1 MLGFIVGTVCL
12 IGLIKVIRGRRWHRG
27 HGYGCGYRGGCGGGG
42 GGECGPDDFGG
53 GGGGGFRRGWRGH
66 RGWGR
71 GFGSGFPGGG
81 FDRDD
86 DDVGGGPGPVLLR
99 GLFERLSTTP
109 GQEKVI
115 AEALKD
121 LRSAF
126 KKSAEEKAK
135 GAKQVAE
142 ALRGDDFKVEN
153 MGEAFSHLDTSNEA
167 IRDATFSTLA
177 KIHDALDER
186 QRKILADL
194 VGRGGRALE
203 NLAEQA

>member
-1 MLGFIVGTVCL
+1 MIGFVIGAVCL
-12 IGLIKVIRGRRWHRG
+12 IGLVKVLRGGRRRG
-27 HGYGCGYRGGCGGGG
+27 WGCGYHSHYDSCGDDGCGGGG
-42 GGECGPDDFGG
+42 GGWRQGWQGHHRGFGG
-53 GGGGGFRRGWRGH
+53 PFGGPRGFRRGFEDDGP
-66 RGWGR
+66 
-71 GFGSGFPGGG
+71 SG
-81 FDRDD
+81 FDR
-86 DDVGGGPGPVLLR
+86 GPGPVLLR
-99 GLFERLSTTP
+99 GLFERLQATP

-115 AEALKD
+115 AEALRD

-142 ALRGDDFKVEN
+142 ALRGDEFKTEN
-153 MGEAFSHLDTSNEA
+153 MGEAFSHLDSSTETV
-167 IRDATFSTLA
+167 RDAMFSALA

-194 VGRGGRALE
+194 VGKGGRALE